1 VLSFS
6 DFPCWTCFS
15 AEKQGY
21 LQVST
26 GHLPR
31 AAFQVQQQNW
41 DQIAKKNTTRLG
53 GVLFVIRVRKRTGQ
67 KTEKYLVFN

>member
-1 VLSFS
+1 MLSFS
-6 DFPCWTCFS
+6 DFPCWTGFS
-15 AEKQGY
+15 AKKLGY

-26 GHLPR
+26 EHLPR

-53 GVLFVIRVRKRTGQ
+53 GVLLSFVS
-67 KTEKYLVFN
+67 EKELVENRGFTLN